1 MKIQS
6 ITFRP
11 EDSTTDYTA
20 VEVHRYCEDHFE
32 KYAAYKKDSRSYS
45 MYLPAIE
52 YDNSD
57 FVFTHFS
64 DEKECD
70 NAVSVL
76 KKMFNGEINVFVYS
90 MKWDI
95 NMKVCNKQ

>member
-6 ITFRP
+6 ITFRQ

-32 KYAAYKKDSRSYS
+32 KYNAYKKDSQSYS
-45 MYLPAIE
+45 IYLPVIK
-52 YDNSD
+52 YNNSY
-57 FVFTHFS
+57 FAFTHFA

-70 NAVSVL
+70 NAVSAL
-76 KKMFNGEINVFVYS
+76 KEMFRGEIDVYS
-90 MKWDI
+90 MKI
-95 NMKVCNKQ
+95 SNKQ

>member
-32 KYAAYKKDSRSYS
+32 KYDVYKKDSQSYS
-45 MYLPAIE
+45 IYLPAIE
-52 YDNSD
+52 YNNSY
-57 FVFTHFS
+57 FVFTHFA

-70 NAVSVL
+70 NAVSAL
-76 KKMFNGEINVFVYS
+76 KKMFSGKIDVYS
-90 MKWDI
+90 IKWDI
-95 NMKVCNKQ
+95 NMRVYNKQ